1 MRRIFYFFVF
11 LVTGC
16 EEMVEVNVKE
26 THESN
31 LVVSTYLT
39 PSEKSSVYV
48 TYTHPAYTAFAPGVD
63 DISVS
68 IECTNSESA
77 FNLFPSSLNGR
88 TTFSSDELTFEE
100 GGIYRLSVEALK
112 KKNSAQATDTIP
124 YAASL
129 HNVTVHPVK
138 DDSPYQ
144 VSISINPYA
153 DNLDNSF
160 YEVAVFLAEV
170 WNSTQDT
177 VFYEKPTSL
186 ISYNPIIT
194 REDYYPD
201 LMLIGSR
208 DPETLLF
215 RIQRSAGNVKIDFQ
229 YETSSGWNP
238 STGYRFP
245 EHYVKVEL
253 RTVSRAYFNYKTSL
267 YKQINAVEGDFLY
280 GIAPPVTVNSNI
292 TGGFGVFAGYSKTD
306 TIIHL
311 PARTIE

>member
-1 MRRIFYFFVF
+1 MRRIFYFFIF

-16 EEMVEVNVKE
+16 EEMVEVNIKE
-26 THESN
+26 THEPG
-31 LVVSTYLT
+31 LVVSTYLN

-48 TYTHPAYTAFAPGVD
+48 TYTHPAYTAFAPVVD
-63 DISVS
+63 DVSVI

-77 FNLFPSSLNGR
+77 FNLFPSSQNGR
-88 TTFSSDELTFEE
+88 TTFSSDELTFKE
-100 GGIYRLSVEALK
+100 GGIYKLSVESLK
-112 KKNSAQATDTIP
+112 KNKSAQATDTIP
-124 YAASL
+124 YAASM
-129 HNVTVHPVK
+129 HNVSIQPVK
-138 DDSPYQ
+138 KDSPYQ
-144 VSISINPYA
+144 VSISINPSSE
-153 DNLDNSF
+153 NSENSF
-160 YEVAVFLAEV
+160 YEIAVYLAEI
-170 WNSTQDT
+170 WDLRQDT
-177 VFYEKPTSL
+177 GFYEKPMPL

-215 RIQRSAGNVKIDFQ
+215 RMQGSAGTGKIDFQ
-229 YETSSGWNP
+229 YQTSIAHHP
-238 STGYRFP
+238 LTGYRFP

-292 TGGFGVFAGYSKTD
+292 TGGYGVFAGYSKTD